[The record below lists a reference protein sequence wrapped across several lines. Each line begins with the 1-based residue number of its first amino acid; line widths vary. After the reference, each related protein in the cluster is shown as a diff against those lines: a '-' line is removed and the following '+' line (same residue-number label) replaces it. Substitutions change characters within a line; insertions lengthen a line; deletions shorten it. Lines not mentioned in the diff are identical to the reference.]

1 MKIGIVGAPGAGKS
15 EFARRLK
22 TRLSED
28 LFPDSFYIIDNYVQD
43 LQEDTGLALGPW
55 AAHFENYM
63 VAGIR
68 FAAEAKY
75 AKEDTITVGTILDT
89 ITYTLILGSIDLTD
103 DYSNDQFVE
112 SQTAINGMALLYGQT
127 WDYNMTF
134 YLPLNG
140 PGDKLWHSKV
150 DKTLP
155 GVIDSFLVP
164 NTFQLDGTTEE
175 RLDIATRLIQEAE
188 KPEGSEDGVEVAEVD

>member
-1 MKIGIVGAPGAGKS
+1 MKIGIIGAPGAGKS

-22 TRLSED
+22 IRLSEE
-28 LFPDSFYIIDNYVQD
+28 LFPESFYIIDNYVQD

-68 FAAEAKY
+68 FAEEAKHS
-75 AKEDTITVGTILDT
+75 KDDTITVGTILDT
-89 ITYTLILGSIDLTD
+89 MTYTLILGSIDLSE
-103 DYSNDQFVE
+103 DYSNDQFIE

-127 WDYNMTF
+127 WDYNMSF
-134 YLPLNG
+134 YLPLDG
-140 PGDKLWHSKV
+140 PGDKLWHSKI

-164 NTFQLDGTTEE
+164 NAFQLDGTIDE
-175 RLDIATRLIQEAE
+175 RLDIAIKLIEEAE
-188 KPEGSEDGVEVAEVD
+188 KPSEDELETTTVD